1 MRVRLFC
8 KRCSSESAKQM
19 SLATFSA
26 TVMSIGLIV
35 HVRNLQMAEGTLRG
49 TIAWQESTRAA
60 EFGLLI
66 TILTAPGL
74 ILAAVLLA

>member
-1 MRVRLFC
+1 
-8 KRCSSESAKQM
+8 
-19 SLATFSA
+19 
-26 TVMSIGLIV
+26 MSIGLIV

-66 TILTAPGL
+66 TILTAPWL